1 MRISDW
7 SSDVCSSD
15 LERPWT
21 VITIRN
27 VPGYMP
33 VRYDQF
39 PSRED
44 ALTYFQEVVVETT
57 RVSLGNSDPSPVP
70 SIEQYT
76 SWLKLE
82 KLYDP
87 LLNPGRSDA
96 PKSELQSLMPISYA
110 VF

>member
-1 MRISDW
+1 MRLPNLHMLFKDDRMFVLHISKLPAR
-7 SSDVCSSD
+7 S

-44 ALTYFQEVVVETT
+44 ALTYFQEVVVETP
-57 RVSLGNSDPSPVP
+57 RVSLGHSAPSPRSEERRVGKEGVSTCRSRWWP
-70 SIEQYT
+70 SH
-76 SWLKLE
+76 
-82 KLYDP
+82 
-87 LLNPGRSDA
+87 
-96 PKSELQSLMPISYA
+96 
-110 VF
+110 